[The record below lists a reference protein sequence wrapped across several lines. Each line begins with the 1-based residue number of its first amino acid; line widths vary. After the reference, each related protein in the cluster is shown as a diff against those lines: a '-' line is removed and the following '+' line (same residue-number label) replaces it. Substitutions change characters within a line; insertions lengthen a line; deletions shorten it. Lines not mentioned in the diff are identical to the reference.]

1 MQPTVIC
8 TARVP
13 GMIYLNGRFAGEAS
27 AERPLFAP
35 VSPGG
40 PLYLEYRPLSAPDG
54 QLSRRIVFSGGAPL
68 ADSLADAEGLCCVA
82 WPGGALEV
90 EIVVPRP
97 VEEVFALEGLPCLL
111 VRSQESVLT
120 LNGLD
125 IALPEGAGR
134 PSLLRVPGA
143 AALLGD
149 IEGGGQYLAALTP
162 DLSSQMGLL
171 TARRVD
177 YADDGV
183 FSVAVALGDSVG
195 HGRLERWLLDGN
207 GLNRVS
213 SEPAWSQGAPIWPAT
228 AEGTLIAAV
237 EAALAGLTDEAEGYM
252 SPALAATGP
261 LDSIAKACD
270 ACVPLKYGLPDARPR
285 AGLLRLENAH
295 LATVRPLYC
304 RAEETGGAQGPYTIT
319 SLETE

>member
-13 GMIYLNGRFAGEAS
+13 GMICLNGRFAGEAS

-54 QLSRRIVFSGGAPL
+54 ALARRIVFSNGAPL
-68 ADSLADAEGLCCVA
+68 AASLADAEGLCCVA

-90 EIVVPRP
+90 EISPPRRD
-97 VEEVFALEGLPCLL
+97 EAVFSLEGLPCLL
-111 VRSQESVLT
+111 VRSEESVLT
-120 LNGLD
+120 LNGVE
-125 IALPEGAGR
+125 IALPEGAGK

-149 IEGGGQYLAALTP
+149 IEGGGQYLAALTA
-162 DLSSQMGLL
+162 DLSAQTGLL

-177 YADDGV
+177 PVDGGM
-183 FSVAVALGDSVG
+183 FSVVVAPGDSVG
-195 HGRLERWLLDGN
+195 HGRLEQWLLDGN

-213 SEPAWSQGAPIWPAT
+213 SEPVWSRGAPRWPST
-228 AEGTLIAAV
+228 AGETLIAAV
-237 EAALAGLTDEAEGYM
+237 EAALAGLADEAAGYL
-252 SPALAATGP
+252 SPSLAASKPLDALAEV
-261 LDSIAKACD
+261 CD
-270 ACVPLKYGLPDARPR
+270 ACVPMKYGLPDARPC
-285 AGLLRLENAH
+285 AGLLKLENAH

-304 RAEETGGAQGPYTIT
+304 RAEETGDAQGPWRIT

>member
-40 PLYLEYRPLSAPDG
+40 PLYLEYRALAAPDG
-54 QLSRRIVFSGGAPL
+54 ALARRLVFANGAPL
-68 ADSLADAEGLCCVA
+68 TDALADAEGLSCVA

-90 EIVVPRP
+90 EIALPRRD
-97 VEEVFALEGLPCLL
+97 EAVFSIEGLPCLL
-111 VRSQESVLT
+111 VRAEKSLLT
-120 LNGLD
+120 LNGVE

-134 PSLLRVPGA
+134 PSLMRVPGA
-143 AALLGD
+143 AALLGEV
-149 IEGGGQYLAALTP
+149 EGGGQYLAALTA
-162 DLSSQMGLL
+162 DLSAQTGLI
-171 TARRVD
+171 TAQRVD
-177 YADDGV
+177 HADNGL
-183 FSVAVALGDSVG
+183 FHVAAALDDSVG
-195 HGRLERWLLDGN
+195 HGRLEKWLLDGN

-213 SEPAWSQGAPIWPAT
+213 SEPAWSRGAPTWPTT
-228 AEGTLIAAV
+228 AEATLIAAA
-237 EAALAGLTDEAEGYM
+237 EAALAGLPDEANGYL
-252 SPALAATGP
+252 SPSLAVSRPLDALAEV
-261 LDSIAKACD
+261 CD
-270 ACVPLKYGLPDARPR
+270 ACVPMKYGLPDARPC

-304 RAEETGGAQGPYTIT
+304 RAEETGGAQGPWRIT